1 MKNGQITTRMG
12 DGSLIDLSLTDLRE
26 DLENGTED
34 AAKLGKVDPLTQDE
48 IDHLYD
54 IFSSPT
60 PPGHVEAG
68 NEVVFTYDT
77 TCNEIQR
84 TNLPIDRTQ
93 MLQLYEKTAGA
104 DTVELGH
111 IDYSFK
117 AIKPIVGYEQ
127 SILEQIMLTTTVPV
141 FYGAMPNLG
150 IYSKPDG
157 PAPNSSEIMAEGK
170 IDEARAASKEAI
182 EYAIKDMVF
191 VAGKLYESGADGIDF
206 DTTGAAGDPDFF
218 ATLKAVEILREKYP
232 DMCIEMGMSGEYILG
247 MHGDLYY
254 DDVRLAGL
262 FPHQQVAL
270 AEKAG
275 VSIFG
280 PVINTTTTD
289 TCAWNVAR
297 VATLLKA
304 CVKQSNIPIH
314 ANMGMGV
321 GGVPLNSIPPIDAV
335 MRASKAIVDITRL
348 DGL

>member
-1 MKNGQITTRMG
+1 
-12 DGSLIDLSLTDLRE
+12 
-26 DLENGTED
+26 
-34 AAKLGKVDPLTQDE
+34 
-48 IDHLYD
+48 
-54 IFSSPT
+54 
-60 PPGHVEAG
+60 
-68 NEVVFTYDT
+68 
-77 TCNEIQR
+77 
-84 TNLPIDRTQ
+84 

-117 AIKPIVGYEQ
+117 AIKPIVGYER

-157 PAPNSSEIMAEGK
+157 PAPNPSEIMVEGK
-170 IDEARAASKEAI
+170 IDEARAASEEAI

-218 ATLKAVEILREKYP
+218 AALKAVEILRDKYP
-232 DMCIEMGMSGEYILG
+232 DMCIEMGMSGEYVLG
-247 MHGDLYY
+247 MHADLYY
-254 DDVRLAGL
+254 D
-262 FPHQQVAL
+262 
-270 AEKAG
+270 E
-275 VSIFG
+275 
-280 PVINTTTTD
+280 
-289 TCAWNVAR
+289 
-297 VATLLKA
+297 
-304 CVKQSNIPIH
+304 QSNIPIH

-321 GGVPLNSIPPIDAV
+321 GGVPLNSIPPIDSV

>member
-1 MKNGQITTRMG
+1 MNNAKITTRMG
-12 DGSLIDLSLTDLRE
+12 DGSIIDLSPAELRE

-34 AAKLGKVDPLTQDE
+34 AAKWGKVDPLTQDE
-48 IDHLYD
+48 VDFLYD

-117 AIKPIVGYEQ
+117 AIKPIVGYER
-127 SILEQIMLTTTVPV
+127 SILEQILLTTTVPV

-150 IYSKPDG
+150 LYSKPDG
-157 PAPNSSEIMAEGK
+157 PAPNPSEIMAAGK
-170 IDEARAASKEAI
+170 VEEARDASQEAI
-182 EYAIKDMVF
+182 DYAIEDMVF
-191 VAGKLYESGADGIDF
+191 VASELYESGADGIDF
-206 DTTGAAGDPDFF
+206 DTTGAAGDPDFY
-218 ATLKAVEILREKYP
+218 ATLKAVEILKEKYP
-232 DMCIEMGMSGEYILG
+232 AMCIEMGMSGEYVLG
-247 MHGDLYY
+247 MHGELFY

-262 FPHQQVAL
+262 YPHQQVAL

-275 VSIFG
+275 VTIFG
-280 PVINTTTTD
+280 PVINTTTAD

-304 CVKQSNIPIH
+304 CVQQSNIPVH

-321 GGVPLNSIPPIDAV
+321 GGVPLNSIPPIDSV
-335 MRASKAIVDITRL
+335 MRASKAIVDITQL